1 MSIYKSKHLRPLWVA
16 CALQGFATW
25 TPAQNQTSALPDPAA
40 ELRRLDER
48 VQAQR
53 QREEKGVDVTSPAAI
68 TSTARIPVGESPCF
82 PIHHLQ
88 LIQDGSLAPTAMRP
102 MWEPN
107 FTWALRA
114 IAGPTGDDSPMG
126 KCLGA
131 QGVAL
136 VIQRAQDSVLA
147 RGYVTTRVLA
157 AAQDLSQ
164 STLTLTLVPGR
175 VRDIRFKTASTG
187 TVTTVPIGQGDVL
200 NLRDVEQA
208 LENLK
213 RVPTVEADIQIEPA
227 LDASAINQSDLVIA
241 YTQKAPMRFS
251 ISADDSGSK
260 GTGKY
265 QGSATL
271 SLDNPLGLSDLFYF
285 TASHDLAGVDGGDAG
300 AHGTRASTVHYS
312 LPLGY
317 WLLGGTY
324 SSSRYFQSVAGLNQ
338 SYVYSGTSENG
349 ELKLSRIV
357 YRDTSAKTSLGLKAW
372 QRRSNNF
379 IDDTE
384 VLVHLCLPGHQ
395 RHQLCRTNRIHPQR
409 RPDRA
414 EQRGGSGQR

>member
-147 RGYVTTRVLA
+147 RGYVT
-157 AAQDLSQ
+157 
-164 STLTLTLVPGR
+164 
-175 VRDIRFKTASTG
+175 
-187 TVTTVPIGQGDVL
+187 
-200 NLRDVEQA
+200 
-208 LENLK
+208 
-213 RVPTVEADIQIEPA
+213 
-227 LDASAINQSDLVIA
+227 IN
-241 YTQKAPMRFS
+241 
-251 ISADDSGSK
+251 ISAANN
-260 GTGKY
+260 
-265 QGSATL
+265 ATIEAAT
-271 SLDNPLGLSDLFYF
+271 S
-285 TASHDLAGVDGGDAG
+285 
-300 AHGTRASTVHYS
+300 
-312 LPLGY
+312 
-317 WLLGGTY
+317 
-324 SSSRYFQSVAGLNQ
+324 
-338 SYVYSGTSENG
+338 SGTSSSFYEKSSSG
-349 ELKLSRIV
+349 
-357 YRDTSAKTSLGLKAW
+357 
-372 QRRSNNF
+372 F
-379 IDDTE
+379 
-384 VLVHLCLPGHQ
+384 
-395 RHQLCRTNRIHPQR
+395 
-409 RPDRA
+409 
-414 EQRGGSGQR
+414 GSGGPGISFGDTKQNTDQNGTQTRATGSTVGSIGGNISIKASNTYTQTCPVNFGPIEA